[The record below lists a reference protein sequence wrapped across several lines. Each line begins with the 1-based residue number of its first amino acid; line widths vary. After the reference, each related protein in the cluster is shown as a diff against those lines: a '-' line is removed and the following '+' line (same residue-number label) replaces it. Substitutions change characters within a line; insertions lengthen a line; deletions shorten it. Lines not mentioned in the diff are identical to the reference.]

1 MNLRRLCW
9 AALLS
14 GLWACGSGDRERY
27 TLHTPPTGETE
38 PGTERTPR
46 TPASAASIT
55 LPAGSRYFERDGRL
69 APLLMRN
76 ISASTPDAFTPL
88 FAAAQAAG
96 TSLVRLQLTQGFGYD
111 TLGID
116 RNGEVLEGWAAAWDR
131 VFDEAERQGLGVIPV
146 FAIWGDWND
155 GLPPL
160 GWSHF
165 SANPLG
171 AAHGG
176 PAAAPAELFAD
187 TATQRL
193 WLGWLSALVQ
203 RWSAWPN
210 VSAWELFSE
219 LDLASGASEPDC
231 TAFVERAGAQVRALD
246 PLGRPVFAS
255 TSDLPLLD
263 RKPWTSLWASAGN
276 DLVSVHPYDAELD
289 RIALERV
296 TATLSLTD
304 KPVLIGES
312 GLDAAPPDGT
322 TLSSAPGAE
331 RALSSAIWAEL
342 VSGAANARALYWED
356 GYSLYYP
363 ATGSA
368 LVMARAGLEQLAA
381 QWLSGKDF
389 SGSSAA
395 ELTGSPPVFGAA
407 LASNERVFG
416 WVRDSAFTAPDWSSP
431 GWEQLQLEVR
441 LPEGSADG
449 AWHITLTD
457 TASGE
462 SREVAGMA
470 RAGVLSFDAGS
481 APGALAFAASR

>member
-1 MNLRRLCW
+1 MNLRRPCW

-14 GLWACGSGDRERY
+14 GLWACSSGDRERY
-27 TLHTPPTGETE
+27 TLRTPPTTATE

-46 TPASAASIT
+46 APASAASIT
-55 LPAGSRYFERDGRL
+55 LPAGSRYFERDGQV

-76 ISASTPDAFTPL
+76 ISAGTPDAFTPL
-88 FAAAQAAG
+88 FEAARAAG

-116 RNGEVLEGWAAAWDR
+116 RNGQVLEGWAAAWDR

-155 GLPPL
+155 GSPDL

-165 SANPLG
+165 AANPLG
-171 AAHGG
+171 SAQGG
-176 PAAAPAELFAD
+176 PASAPGELFAD
-187 TATQRL
+187 TAAQRL
-193 WLGWLSALVQ
+193 WLGWLAALVQ

-231 TAFVERAGAQVRALD
+231 RAFVERASTQLRELD
-246 PLGRPVFAS
+246 PLRRPVFAS
-255 TSDLPLLD
+255 TSDLPLL
-263 RKPWTSLWASAGN
+263 RGMPWTALWASAGN
-276 DLVSVHPYDAELD
+276 DIVSVHPYDPALD

-296 TATLSLTD
+296 NAALSLTD

-322 TLSSAPGAE
+322 TLSSAAGAE

-368 LVMARAGLEQLAA
+368 LVTARSGLEQLAA
-381 QWLSGKDF
+381 QWLAGKDF
-389 SGSSAA
+389 SGLRAA
-395 ELTGSPPVFGAA
+395 EMSGSPGVFGAA
-407 LASNERVFG
+407 LASAERVFG
-416 WVRDSAFTAPDWSSP
+416 WVRESAFGPPQWLSA
-431 GWEQLQLEVR
+431 GWEQLQLQVR

-449 AWHITLTD
+449 AWRVELTD

-462 SREVAGMA
+462 RRSVAGMA
-470 RAGVLSFDAGS
+470 RDGVLSFDASG

>member
-1 MNLRRLCW
+1 
-9 AALLS
+9 LLT
-14 GLWACGSGDRERY
+14 GLWACSGGNRERY
-27 TLHTPPTGETE
+27 TLRTPPTAETE
-38 PGTERTPR
+38 PGTGGTSR

-55 LPAGSRYFERDGRL
+55 LPAGSRYFEHDGQV

-88 FAAAQAAG
+88 FAAARAAG

-116 RNGEVLEGWAAAWDR
+116 SSGNVLEGWASAWDS
-131 VFDEAERQGLGVIPV
+131 VFDEAERQGLAVIPV

-155 GLPPL
+155 GVPAR

-165 SANPLG
+165 AANPLG
-171 AAHGG
+171 SARGG
-176 PAAAPAELFAD
+176 PAAQPAELFAD
-187 TATQRL
+187 TDTQRL
-193 WLGWLSALVQ
+193 WLGWLSALVR

-219 LDLASGASEPDC
+219 LDLASGASEADC
-231 TAFVERAGAQVRALD
+231 RAFVERASAALRGLD

-255 TSDLPLLD
+255 TSDLPLLGGE
-263 RKPWTSLWASAGN
+263 PWTTLWASAGN
-276 DLVSVHPYDAELD
+276 DIVSVHPYDATLD

-296 TATLSLTD
+296 NAVLSLTD

-312 GLDAAPPDGT
+312 GLDAAAPDGT
-322 TLSSAPGAE
+322 TWSSAPGAE

-368 LVMARAGLEQLAA
+368 LVTARAGLEQLAA
-381 QWLSGKDF
+381 QWLAGKDF
-389 SGSSAA
+389 SGLSAA
-395 ELTGSPPVFGAA
+395 EVSGSPGVFGAA
-407 LASNERVFG
+407 LASSQRAFG
-416 WVRDSAFTAPDWSSP
+416 WVRDSAFGPPDWISS
-431 GWEQLQLEVR
+431 GWEQLLLQVR
-441 LPEGSADG
+441 LPAGSADG
-449 AWHITLTD
+449 AWRVELTD

-462 SREVAGMA
+462 RREVAGMA
-470 RAGVLSFDAGS
+470 RAGALSFDAGG
-481 APGALAFAASR
+481 APGALAFAAQPLSAARR